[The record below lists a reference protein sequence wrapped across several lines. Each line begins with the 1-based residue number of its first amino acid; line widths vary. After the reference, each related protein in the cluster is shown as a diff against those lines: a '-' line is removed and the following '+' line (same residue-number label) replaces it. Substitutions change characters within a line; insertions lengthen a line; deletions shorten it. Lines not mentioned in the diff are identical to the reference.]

1 LKHPNIEV
9 HYTTTFSS
17 STEVSSYD
25 HAIFTGPLDEWFAHA
40 FGRLPYRTLE
50 FENFVVDGDYQGCA
64 VMNFCDASV
73 PFTRVTEH
81 KHFAP
86 WRNFEKSI
94 LSREFSREAGPDD
107 EAYYPVRLAEEQPI
121 LRAYEKAANETKG
134 VSFVGRL
141 ATFRYIDMDVA
152 IDQALSAADRL
163 LKAHAEHSPIPVFFH
178 NR

>member
-1 LKHPNIEV
+1 
-9 HYTTTFSS
+9 
-17 STEVSSYD
+17 
-25 HAIFTGPLDEWFAHA
+25 
-40 FGRLPYRTLE
+40 
-50 FENFVVDGDYQGCA
+50 
-64 VMNFCDASV
+64 MNFCDASV